1 MRPNFVQ
8 KINQPI
14 WLEVSG
20 QHGRNMGKNLLS
32 SLAYLRVKRTCSGVT
47 KPTKSQRRLWPPSP
61 WWAQVRVRMQG
72 WHFSR
77 KNEKMSLIECF
88 FCIFRSGK
96 GGLLLPKK

>member
-1 MRPNFVQ
+1 LIK

-14 WLEVSG
+14 GLDVDG

-32 SLAYLRVKRTCSGVT
+32 SLADLRVNRTCSGVT
-47 KPTKSQRRLWPPSP
+47 KPTKPQRRLWPPSP